1 MQRLSII
8 PLLFGAAGAL
18 RIPSAGAQQ
27 PVDFRRA
34 VTPNASIRFFG
45 AVASLRVVGWNKDS
59 VALTGTISPKSRLD
73 GLAGQMA
80 PQLSGV
86 KLFLDDPSSNP
97 TSRLELFVP
106 AGARVWAKGGSAD
119 LEATGVTGELDL
131 NVIGGTVRVSGSP
144 HVLNIE
150 AMDAG
155 ITIDGSPPWLR
166 AKTSSGDIDFN
177 GVSED
182 AGLNSVSGAIRITG
196 GQHERAKIETITGA
210 VVFAGDVARSGSL
223 DISTHSG
230 PIELRLVRKSNAE
243 LDVATVTGAI
253 ENKLTGRP
261 AVSGREGRG
270 QEIGLQLGQGGARI
284 YVRSF
289 KGNIQLLAR

>member
-1 MQRLSII
+1 
-8 PLLFGAAGAL
+8 
-18 RIPSAGAQQ
+18 
-27 PVDFRRA
+27 
-34 VTPNASIRFFG
+34 
-45 AVASLRVVGWNKDS
+45 
-59 VALTGTISPKSRLD
+59 
-73 GLAGQMA
+73 
-80 PQLSGV
+80 
-86 KLFLDDPSSNP
+86 
-97 TSRLELFVP
+97 
-106 AGARVWAKGGSAD
+106 
-119 LEATGVTGELDL
+119 VTGELDL
-131 NVIGGTVRVSGSP
+131 NVIGGTVRVSGNP

-166 AKTSSGDIDFN
+166 AKTSSGDIVFN

-196 GQHERAKIETITGA
+196 GQLERAKIETITGA

-223 DISTHSG
+223 DINTHSG
-230 PIELRLVRKSNAE
+230 PIELRLVRKSDAE
-243 LDVATVTGAI
+243 LDIATVTGAI
-253 ENKLTGRP
+253 ENRLTGRP
-261 AVSGREGRG
+261 AVAGREGRG